1 MRIVLTRREPLDS
14 RDGVNIFI
22 VSLAQALSDLDHEV
36 RIVVGSLQSHAEY
49 QRLLTPRVDL
59 PILALSD
66 KPVHGIASAVSWLRA
81 KWAIDRFKPDL
92 VIHSEAVPVP
102 LRGTIVQVVHDLEPR
117 TGRLAPLWRAI
128 RRFST
133 KRSDYVVATTRELRD
148 ALVGDLGMPADHIA
162 IIPKCL
168 DVRAYRGVDLGARER
183 AILHSGTLPYKNPE
197 ATIRAFGALDDP
209 SVRLYVVG
217 DVTRPTQE
225 AVAALPERIRNCVA
239 LLGAVDGHTVRNL
252 YGRIRVAAFP
262 TRYAVPVASATVMEA
277 VAAKTPIV
285 GASHLSRDVLSDGV
299 NGLVVETHAGAMAA
313 ALRAVLNDDELWSRL
328 SVGAGRIGERFE
340 ASRVARQYIEL
351 AAAKGARQ
359 HASTSLRE
367 VPDPAVKPRVG
378 LPHHWLRAQR
388 LRM

>member
-1 MRIVLTRREPLDS
+1 VRIVLTRREPLDS
-14 RDGVNIFI
+14 RDGVNMFI
-22 VSLAQALSDLDHEV
+22 VSLAEALSDLGHDV
-36 RIVVGSLQSHAEY
+36 RIVVGSLQSHSEY
-49 QRLLTPRVDL
+49 RRLLAPRLDL
-59 PILALSD
+59 PILALSRR
-66 KPVHGIASAVSWLRA
+66 PVRGIALAVAWLRA

-102 LRGTIVQVVHDLEPR
+102 FRGTIVQVAHDLEPR
-117 TGRLAPLWRAI
+117 TGRLAPIRRAI

-148 ALVGDLGMPADHIA
+148 ALVGDLGMPADQIA

-168 DVRAYRGVDLGARER
+168 DVHAYRGVDLGARER

-209 SVRLYVVG
+209 SIRLYVVG
-217 DVTRPTQE
+217 DVTRPTQD
-225 AVAALPERIRNCVA
+225 AVAALPERIRKCVA

-277 VAAKTPIV
+277 IAAKTPIV

-299 NGLVVETHAGAMAA
+299 NGLVVETHPSAMAA
-313 ALRAVLNDDELWSRL
+313 ALRAALNDDALWSRL
-328 SVGAGRIGERFE
+328 SAGAGRLGERFE

-351 AAAKGARQ
+351 VTANRARQ
-359 HASTSLRE
+359 HGSKCSRE
-367 VPDPAVKPRVG
+367 VPNPAVKPHVPFSLGRKR
-378 LPHHWLRAQR
+378 PR
-388 LRM
+388 